1 MSKVR
6 TITLWQPWASLM
18 AIEAKKFE
26 TRHWATAYRGPLAIH
41 AAKTKKGR
49 ASCHRLIT
57 NTLTHAG
64 YATFDHLPF
73 GCVLALMNLKDIYST
88 DTLMKP
94 RPISPMSMA
103 RFVTEKEIAFGD
115 WSDGR
120 YAWEM
125 EMVHRY
131 DPPIPA
137 RGYQG
142 FWWWEPPTIEE
153 RVDMI
158 MSGGGERS

>member
-1 MSKVR
+1 MEKVR
-6 TITLWQPWASLM
+6 VITLHQPWASLM

-26 TRHWATAYRGPLAIH
+26 TRSWATAHRGLLAIH

-49 ASCHRLIT
+49 ASCGRLIT
-57 NTLTHAG
+57 NTLTRAG

-73 GCVLALMNLKDIYST
+73 GCVLALMSLRT
-88 DTLMKP
+88 TH
-94 RPISPMSMA
+94 R
-103 RFVTEKEIAFGD
+103 TEVLRSSVHVSEAERSFGD

-120 YAWEM
+120 HAWQM

-137 RGYQG
+137 RGHQG
-142 FWWWEPPTIEE
+142 FWWWEMPTIEE